1 MNRFIRYFNQNKNK
15 IIISVAIIAF
25 IIIIIR
31 IIDSL
36 YAENTNKR
44 NMENTITK
52 DDHKPTTSVIT
63 GDNVSEDVTDKNKN
77 EIDNFVNYCNNKE
90 FDKAYGLLTEDC
102 KAEFGNKIENFKK
115 QYVEKVFNKDKT
127 YNMELWLNEGNEYT
141 YKVTFLE
148 NNLLSTGGQNLDNNI
163 QDYITIINNNN
174 ENKININ
181 GFIKKE
187 AINKSNSEAN
197 VDIKINS
204 KKIYKNYEIYNL
216 TIRNRNEKSIGLTD
230 SKSGKNICIVDEN
243 NIEYGALLNDISM
256 ENLEVK
262 PAFEKNIDIKFN
274 KIFDKNKDVE
284 KLLLKNVIIDYKK
297 DTQESEIVKTEKVE
311 IEIKIK

>member
-1 MNRFIRYFNQNKNK
+1 M
-15 IIISVAIIAF
+15 AIIAF

-36 YAENTNKR
+36 YAANTNKR

-102 KAEFGNKIENFKK
+102 KAEFGNNIENFKK

-141 YKVTFLE
+141 YK
-148 NNLLSTGGQNLDNNI
+148 
-163 QDYITIINNNN
+163 
-174 ENKININ
+174 
-181 GFIKKE
+181 
-187 AINKSNSEAN
+187 
-197 VDIKINS
+197 
-204 KKIYKNYEIYNL
+204 IY
-216 TIRNRNEKSIGLTD
+216 
-230 SKSGKNICIVDEN
+230 
-243 NIEYGALLNDISM
+243 
-256 ENLEVK
+256 VK
-262 PAFEKNIDIKFN
+262 
-274 KIFDKNKDVE
+274 
-284 KLLLKNVIIDYKK
+284 L
-297 DTQESEIVKTEKVE
+297 
-311 IEIKIK
+311 